1 MIFGLTHDFIT
12 GGGSDMQGFDVFGR
26 WLVILGLVIAVIGGI
41 IWLVGRVPGLKQL
54 PGTITIN
61 LAGVTC
67 VFPLLGSILLSILL
81 TVVLNLVARL
91 LKH

>member
-1 MIFGLTHDFIT
+1 
-12 GGGSDMQGFDVFGR
+12 MQGFDVLGR
-26 WLVILGLVIAVIGGI
+26 WLVILGVVIAVIGGI

-67 VFPLLGSILLSILL
+67 VFPLLGSILLSIFL
-81 TVVLNLVARL
+81 TVVFNIVARL

>member
-1 MIFGLTHDFIT
+1 
-12 GGGSDMQGFDVFGR
+12 MQGFDVLGR

-41 IWLVGRVPGLKQL
+41 VWLVGRVPGLKQL
-54 PGTITIN
+54 PGNITIN
-61 LAGVTC
+61 LAGFTC

-91 LKH
+91 LRH